1 MSNEV
6 QSPNAAGVKNAVEQS
21 DNLAFGMYAH
31 QRRAA
36 KAGVIGEPK
45 IGSEVINAK
54 AIQPVTK
61 QEVEETPSQETP
73 EKATGDAPKAE
84 SVTESEQQPAEES
97 DVLSKSSK
105 EIDLESMSEQDLRE
119 LAEKLGSRAVA
130 RYGELTA
137 KRRQA
142 EEQLNA
148 LKQELVKRDTQK
160 DPLETKKIENNP
172 FGDIDT
178 VEKLQAKAKE
188 VDEAIE
194 WAEDILWVNEHLG
207 AEDIVTTINGQD
219 YTKAQVR
226 KVMRDS
232 QKARKDFLPAQL
244 AEVQARQ
251 NRVAVKQQFTEAI
264 KTELNWMQGDDND
277 VRKQYEILKE
287 SPLLKQA
294 MKSVPD
300 LEPYMEYMVAHAAN
314 SIYGRK
320 PIVDVKPGAR
330 LSPPSF
336 QGSSSAQSEQP
347 ETRVVKAVKDIQQR
361 FSSSGATTDFIALR
375 ALQHSKRK

>member
-21 DNLAFGMYAH
+21 DNLALGMYAH
-31 QRRAA
+31 QRKAA

-45 IGSEVINAK
+45 ISSEVINAK
-54 AIQPVTK
+54 VVQPVTQ
-61 QEVEETPSQETP
+61 QEVEENRSQEAP
-73 EKATGDAPKAE
+73 ENETSNAPKAE
-84 SVTESEQQPAEES
+84 SVNESEQQPAEES

-194 WAEDILWVNEHLG
+194 WAEDILWHNEHLG
-207 AEDIVTTINGQD
+207 AEDIVATIDGKD

-244 AEVQARQ
+244 AEVNARQ
-251 NRVAVKQQFTEAI
+251 NRVAVKQQFSEAI

-287 SPLLKQA
+287 SPLLKKA
-294 MKSVPD
+294 MESVPD

-314 SIYGRK
+314 SIYGRR
-320 PIVDVKPGAR
+320 PIVESKPSAR
-330 LSPPSF
+330 LNPPSM
-336 QGSSSAQSEQP
+336 QASSSAQSEQP
-347 ETRVVKAVKDIQQR
+347 ETRAVKAVKDIQQR

>member
-31 QRRAA
+31 QRKAA

-54 AIQPVTK
+54 VVQPVTQ
-61 QEVEETPSQETP
+61 QEVEENRSQEAP
-73 EKATGDAPKAE
+73 ENETSNAPKAE
-84 SVTESEQQPAEES
+84 SVNESEQQPAEES

-194 WAEDILWVNEHLG
+194 WAEDILWHNEHLG
-207 AEDIVTTINGQD
+207 AEDIVATIDGKD

-244 AEVQARQ
+244 AEVNARQ

-277 VRKQYEILKE
+277 VRKRYEILKE
-287 SPLLKQA
+287 SPLLKKA
-294 MKSVPD
+294 MESVPD

-314 SIYGRK
+314 SIYGRR
-320 PIVDVKPGAR
+320 PIVESKPSAR
-330 LSPPSF
+330 LNPPSM
-336 QGSSSAQSEQP
+336 QASSSAQSEQP
-347 ETRVVKAVKDIQQR
+347 ETRAVKAVKDIQQR

>member
-31 QRRAA
+31 QRKAA

-54 AIQPVTK
+54 VVQPVTQ
-61 QEVEETPSQETP
+61 QEVEENRSHEAPDNETSN
-73 EKATGDAPKAE
+73 APKAE
-84 SVTESEQQPAEES
+84 SVNESEQQPAEES

-178 VEKLQAKAKE
+178 VEKL
-188 VDEAIE
+188 
-194 WAEDILWVNEHLG
+194 
-207 AEDIVTTINGQD
+207 
-219 YTKAQVR
+219 
-226 KVMRDS
+226 
-232 QKARKDFLPAQL
+232 
-244 AEVQARQ
+244 
-251 NRVAVKQQFTEAI
+251 
-264 KTELNWMQGDDND
+264 
-277 VRKQYEILKE
+277 
-287 SPLLKQA
+287 
-294 MKSVPD
+294 
-300 LEPYMEYMVAHAAN
+300 
-314 SIYGRK
+314 
-320 PIVDVKPGAR
+320 
-330 LSPPSF
+330 
-336 QGSSSAQSEQP
+336 
-347 ETRVVKAVKDIQQR
+347 
-361 FSSSGATTDFIALR
+361 
-375 ALQHSKRK
+375 

>member
-244 AEVQARQ
+244 AEVNARQ

-320 PIVDVKPGAR
+320 PIADVKPGAR

>member
-21 DNLAFGMYAH
+21 DNLAFGMYAQ
-31 QRRAA
+31 QRKAD

-54 AIQPVTK
+54 VVQPVTQ
-61 QEVEETPSQETP
+61 QEVEENRSQEAP
-73 EKATGDAPKAE
+73 ENETSNAPKAE
-84 SVTESEQQPAEES
+84 SVNESEQQPAEES

-194 WAEDILWVNEHLG
+194 WAEDILWHNEHLG
-207 AEDIVTTINGQD
+207 AEDIVATIDGKD

-244 AEVQARQ
+244 AEVNARQ
-251 NRVAVKQQFTEAI
+251 NRVAVKQQFSEAI

-287 SPLLKQA
+287 SPLLKKA
-294 MKSVPD
+294 MESVPD

-314 SIYGRK
+314 SIYGRR
-320 PIVDVKPGAR
+320 PIVESKPSAR
-330 LSPPSF
+330 LNPPSM
-336 QGSSSAQSEQP
+336 QASSSAQSEQP
-347 ETRVVKAVKDIQQR
+347 ETRAVKAVKDIQQR

>member
-21 DNLAFGMYAH
+21 DNLALGMYAH
-31 QRRAA
+31 QRKAA

-54 AIQPVTK
+54 VVQPVTQ
-61 QEVEETPSQETP
+61 QEVEENRSQEAP
-73 EKATGDAPKAE
+73 ENETSNAPKAE
-84 SVTESEQQPAEES
+84 SVNESEQQPAEES

-194 WAEDILWVNEHLG
+194 WAEDILWHNEHLG
-207 AEDIVTTINGQD
+207 AEDIVATIDGKD

-244 AEVQARQ
+244 AEVNARQ

-287 SPLLKQA
+287 SPLLKKA
-294 MKSVPD
+294 MESVPD

-314 SIYGRK
+314 SIYGRR
-320 PIVDVKPGAR
+320 PIVESKPSAR
-330 LSPPSF
+330 LNPPSM
-336 QGSSSAQSEQP
+336 QASSSAQSEQP
-347 ETRVVKAVKDIQQR
+347 ETRAVKAVKDIQQR

>member
-31 QRRAA
+31 QRKAA
-36 KAGVIGEPK
+36 KAEVIGEPK

-54 AIQPVTK
+54 VVQPVTQ
-61 QEVEETPSQETP
+61 QEVEENRSQEAP
-73 EKATGDAPKAE
+73 ENETSNAPKAE
-84 SVTESEQQPAEES
+84 SVNESEQQPAEES

-194 WAEDILWVNEHLG
+194 WAEDILWHNEHLG
-207 AEDIVTTINGQD
+207 AEDIVATIDGKD

-244 AEVQARQ
+244 AEVNARQ

-277 VRKQYEILKE
+277 VRKRYEILKE
-287 SPLLKQA
+287 SPLLKKA
-294 MKSVPD
+294 MESVPD

-314 SIYGRK
+314 SIYGRR
-320 PIVDVKPGAR
+320 PIVESKPSAR
-330 LSPPSF
+330 LNPPSM
-336 QGSSSAQSEQP
+336 QASSSAQSEQP
-347 ETRVVKAVKDIQQR
+347 ETRAVKAVKDIQQR

>member
-1 MSNEV
+1 
-6 QSPNAAGVKNAVEQS
+6 
-21 DNLAFGMYAH
+21 
-31 QRRAA
+31 
-36 KAGVIGEPK
+36 
-45 IGSEVINAK
+45 
-54 AIQPVTK
+54 
-61 QEVEETPSQETP
+61 
-73 EKATGDAPKAE
+73 
-84 SVTESEQQPAEES
+84 
-97 DVLSKSSK
+97 
-105 EIDLESMSEQDLRE
+105 MSEQDLRE

-194 WAEDILWVNEHLG
+194 WAEDILWHNEHLG
-207 AEDIVTTINGQD
+207 AEDIVATIDGKD

-244 AEVQARQ
+244 AEVNARQ
-251 NRVAVKQQFTEAI
+251 NRVAVKQQFSEAI

-287 SPLLKQA
+287 SPLLKKA
-294 MKSVPD
+294 MESVPD
-300 LEPYMEYMVAHAAN
+300 LEPTWNTWWPTQQTRFTGAGPLSSQSRLRVLILLRCRQAAQPRASSLRHA
-314 SIYGRK
+314 
-320 PIVDVKPGAR
+320 
-330 LSPPSF
+330 PSR
-336 QGSSSAQSEQP
+336 P
-347 ETRVVKAVKDIQQR
+347 
-361 FSSSGATTDFIALR
+361 
-375 ALQHSKRK
+375 

>member
-31 QRRAA
+31 QRKAA

-45 IGSEVINAK
+45 ISSEVINAK
-54 AIQPVTK
+54 VIQPVTK

-73 EKATGDAPKAE
+73 EKATGNAPKAE

-244 AEVQARQ
+244 AEVNARQ

-320 PIVDVKPGAR
+320 PIVESKPSAR
-330 LSPPSF
+330 LSPPSM
-336 QGSSSAQSEQP
+336 QASSSAQSEQP

>member
-31 QRRAA
+31 QRKAA
-36 KAGVIGEPK
+36 KAEVIGEPK
-45 IGSEVINAK
+45 ISSEVINAK
-54 AIQPVTK
+54 VVQPVTQ
-61 QEVEETPSQETP
+61 QEVEENRSQEAP
-73 EKATGDAPKAE
+73 ENETSNAPKAE
-84 SVTESEQQPAEES
+84 SVNESEQQPAEES

-194 WAEDILWVNEHLG
+194 WAEDILWHNEHLG
-207 AEDIVTTINGQD
+207 AEDIVATIDGKD

-244 AEVQARQ
+244 AEVNARQ

-277 VRKQYEILKE
+277 VRKRYEILKE
-287 SPLLKQA
+287 SPLLKKA
-294 MKSVPD
+294 MESVPD

-314 SIYGRK
+314 SIYGRR
-320 PIVDVKPGAR
+320 PIVESKPSAR
-330 LSPPSF
+330 LNPPSM
-336 QGSSSAQSEQP
+336 QASSSAQSEQP
-347 ETRVVKAVKDIQQR
+347 ETRAVKAVKDIQQR

>member
-31 QRRAA
+31 QRKAA

-45 IGSEVINAK
+45 ISSEVINAK
-54 AIQPVTK
+54 VVQPVTK
-61 QEVEETPSQETP
+61 QEVEENRSQETP
-73 EKATGDAPKAE
+73 GNETSNAPKAE
-84 SVTESEQQPAEES
+84 SVNESEQQPAEES

-172 FGDIDT
+172 FSDIDT

-207 AEDIVTTINGQD
+207 AEDIVTTIDGKD

-244 AEVQARQ
+244 AEVNARQ

-314 SIYGRK
+314 SIYGRR
-320 PIVDVKPGAR
+320 PIVESKPSAR
-330 LSPPSF
+330 LSPPSM
-336 QGSSSAQSEQP
+336 QASSSAQSEQP
-347 ETRVVKAVKDIQQR
+347 ETRAVKAVKDIQQR

>member
-31 QRRAA
+31 QRKAA

-54 AIQPVTK
+54 VVQPVTQ
-61 QEVEETPSQETP
+61 QEVEENRSQEAP
-73 EKATGDAPKAE
+73 ENETSNAPKAE
-84 SVTESEQQPAEES
+84 SVNESEQQPAEES

-194 WAEDILWVNEHLG
+194 WAEDILWHNEHLG
-207 AEDIVTTINGQD
+207 AEDIVATIDGKD

-244 AEVQARQ
+244 AEVNARQ
-251 NRVAVKQQFTEAI
+251 NRVAVKQQFSEAI
-264 KTELNWMQGDDND
+264 KTELNWMQGDDGREGRAEVRLNEGCND
-277 VRKQYEILKE
+277 RIGFPADQGNRCGLDRVGDHLARSIRTVQE
-287 SPLLKQA
+287 
-294 MKSVPD
+294 
-300 LEPYMEYMVAHAAN
+300 AA
-314 SIYGRK
+314 SLFLG
-320 PIVDVKPGAR
+320 P
-330 LSPPSF
+330 
-336 QGSSSAQSEQP
+336 QGSDQARHGDGEAI
-347 ETRVVKAVKDIQQR
+347 RR
-361 FSSSGATTDFIALR
+361 G
-375 ALQHSKRK
+375 

>member
-31 QRRAA
+31 QRKAA
-36 KAGVIGEPK
+36 KAGVTGEPK

-54 AIQPVTK
+54 VVQPVTQ
-61 QEVEETPSQETP
+61 QEVEENRSQEAP
-73 EKATGDAPKAE
+73 ENETSNAPKAE
-84 SVTESEQQPAEES
+84 SVNESEQQPAEES

-194 WAEDILWVNEHLG
+194 WAEDILWHNEHLG
-207 AEDIVTTINGQD
+207 AEDIVATIDGKD

-244 AEVQARQ
+244 AEVNARQ

-264 KTELNWMQGDDND
+264 KTEHNWMQGDDND
-277 VRKQYEILKE
+277 VRKRYEILKE
-287 SPLLKQA
+287 SPLLKKA
-294 MKSVPD
+294 MESVPD

-314 SIYGRK
+314 SIYGRR
-320 PIVDVKPGAR
+320 PIVESKPSAR
-330 LSPPSF
+330 LNPPSM
-336 QGSSSAQSEQP
+336 QASSSAQSEQP
-347 ETRVVKAVKDIQQR
+347 ETRAVKAVKDIQQR

>member
-45 IGSEVINAK
+45 ISSEVINAK
-54 AIQPVTK
+54 VIQPVTK

-244 AEVQARQ
+244 AEVNARQ

-330 LSPPSF
+330 LSPPSM
-336 QGSSSAQSEQP
+336 QASSSAQSEQP

>member
-31 QRRAA
+31 QRKAA

-54 AIQPVTK
+54 VVQPVTQ
-61 QEVEETPSQETP
+61 QEVEENRSQEAP
-73 EKATGDAPKAE
+73 ENETSNAPKAE
-84 SVTESEQQPAEES
+84 SVNESEQQPAEES

-194 WAEDILWVNEHLG
+194 WAEDILWHNEHLG
-207 AEDIVTTINGQD
+207 AEDIVATIDGKD

-244 AEVQARQ
+244 AEVNARQ

-277 VRKQYEILKE
+277 VRKRYEILKE
-287 SPLLKQA
+287 SPLLKKA
-294 MKSVPD
+294 MESVPD

-314 SIYGRK
+314 SIYGRR
-320 PIVDVKPGAR
+320 PIVESKPSAR
-330 LSPPSF
+330 LSPPSM
-336 QGSSSAQSEQP
+336 QASSSAQSEQP
-347 ETRVVKAVKDIQQR
+347 ETRAVKAVKDIQQR

>member
-31 QRRAA
+31 QRKAA

-54 AIQPVTK
+54 VVQPVTQ
-61 QEVEETPSQETP
+61 QEVEENRSQEAP
-73 EKATGDAPKAE
+73 ENETSNAPKAE
-84 SVTESEQQPAEES
+84 RVNESEQQPAEES

-194 WAEDILWVNEHLG
+194 WAEDILWHNEHLG
-207 AEDIVTTINGQD
+207 AEDIVATIDGKD

-244 AEVQARQ
+244 AEVNARQ
-251 NRVAVKQQFTEAI
+251 NRVAVKQQFSEAI

-277 VRKQYEILKE
+277 VRKRYEILKE
-287 SPLLKQA
+287 SPLLKKA
-294 MKSVPD
+294 MESVPD

-314 SIYGRK
+314 SIYGRR
-320 PIVDVKPGAR
+320 PIVESKPSAR
-330 LSPPSF
+330 LNPPSM
-336 QGSSSAQSEQP
+336 QASSSAQSEQP
-347 ETRVVKAVKDIQQR
+347 ETRAVKAVKDIQQR

>member
-6 QSPNAAGVKNAVEQS
+6 QTPNAAGAQNAVEKS
-21 DNLAFGMYAH
+21 DNLAFGMYAN

-36 KAGVIGEPK
+36 KAGIVGEPK
-45 IGSEVINAK
+45 ISSEVINAK
-54 AIQPVTK
+54 VTQPATN
-61 QEVEETPSQETP
+61 QEVEEAPSQETP
-73 EKATGDAPKAE
+73 EKETRNAPKAE
-84 SVTESEQQPAEES
+84 SATESEQQPAEES
-97 DVLSKSSK
+97 DVLSKSNK

-142 EEQLNA
+142 EEQLSA
-148 LKQELVKRDTQK
+148 LKEEMVKRETQK
-160 DPLETKKIENNP
+160 DPLDTKKIENNP

-178 VEKLQAKAKE
+178 VEKLQSKAKE

-194 WAEDILWVNEHLG
+194 WAEDILWQNEHLG
-207 AEDIVTTINGQD
+207 ADDIVTTINGQE
-219 YTKAQVR
+219 YTKSQVR

-244 AEVQARQ
+244 AEVNARQ

-277 VRKQYEILKE
+277 VRKRYEILKE

-320 PIVDVKPGAR
+320 PILDAKPAAR
-330 LSPPSF
+330 LNPPSF

-347 ETRVVKAVKDIQQR
+347 EPRAAKAVKDIQQR
-361 FSSSGATTDFIALR
+361 FSSSGSAMDFIALR

>member
-21 DNLAFGMYAH
+21 DNLALGMYAH
-31 QRRAA
+31 QRKAA

-45 IGSEVINAK
+45 ISSEVINAK
-54 AIQPVTK
+54 VVQPVTQ
-61 QEVEETPSQETP
+61 QEVEENRSQEAP
-73 EKATGDAPKAE
+73 ENETSNAPKAE
-84 SVTESEQQPAEES
+84 SVNESEQQPAEES

-194 WAEDILWVNEHLG
+194 WAEDILWHNEHLG
-207 AEDIVTTINGQD
+207 AEDIVATIDGKD

-244 AEVQARQ
+244 AEVNARQ

-287 SPLLKQA
+287 SPLLKKA
-294 MKSVPD
+294 MESVPD

-314 SIYGRK
+314 SIYGRR
-320 PIVDVKPGAR
+320 PIVESKPSAR
-330 LSPPSF
+330 LNPPSM
-336 QGSSSAQSEQP
+336 QASSSAQSEQP
-347 ETRVVKAVKDIQQR
+347 ETRAVKAVKDIQQR

>member
-31 QRRAA
+31 QRKAA

-54 AIQPVTK
+54 VVQPVTQ
-61 QEVEETPSQETP
+61 QEVEENRSQEAP
-73 EKATGDAPKAE
+73 ENETSNAPKAE
-84 SVTESEQQPAEES
+84 SVNESEQQPAEES

-194 WAEDILWVNEHLG
+194 WAEDILWHNEHLG
-207 AEDIVTTINGQD
+207 AEDIVATIDGKD

-244 AEVQARQ
+244 AEVNARQ
-251 NRVAVKQQFTEAI
+251 NRVAVKQQFSEAI

-277 VRKQYEILKE
+277 VRKRYEILKE
-287 SPLLKQA
+287 SPLLKKA
-294 MKSVPD
+294 MESVPD

-314 SIYGRK
+314 SIYGRR
-320 PIVDVKPGAR
+320 PIVESKPSAR
-330 LSPPSF
+330 LSPPSM
-336 QGSSSAQSEQP
+336 QASSSAQSEQP
-347 ETRVVKAVKDIQQR
+347 ETRAVKAVKDIQQR

>member
-31 QRRAA
+31 QRKAA

-54 AIQPVTK
+54 VVQPVTQ
-61 QEVEETPSQETP
+61 QEVEENRSQEAP
-73 EKATGDAPKAE
+73 ENETSNAPKAE
-84 SVTESEQQPAEES
+84 SVNESEQQPAEES

-194 WAEDILWVNEHLG
+194 WAEDILWHNEHLG
-207 AEDIVTTINGQD
+207 AEDIVATIDGKD

-244 AEVQARQ
+244 AEVNARQ
-251 NRVAVKQQFTEAI
+251 NRVAVKQQFSEAI

-294 MKSVPD
+294 MESVPD

-314 SIYGRK
+314 SIYGRR
-320 PIVDVKPGAR
+320 PIVESKPSAR
-330 LSPPSF
+330 LNPPSM
-336 QGSSSAQSEQP
+336 QASSSAQSEQP
-347 ETRVVKAVKDIQQR
+347 ETRAVKAVKDIQQR

>member
-45 IGSEVINAK
+45 ISSEVINAK
-54 AIQPVTK
+54 VIQPVTK

-244 AEVQARQ
+244 AEVNARQ

-320 PIVDVKPGAR
+320 PIAESKPSAR
-330 LSPPSF
+330 LSPPSM
-336 QGSSSAQSEQP
+336 QASSSAQSEQP